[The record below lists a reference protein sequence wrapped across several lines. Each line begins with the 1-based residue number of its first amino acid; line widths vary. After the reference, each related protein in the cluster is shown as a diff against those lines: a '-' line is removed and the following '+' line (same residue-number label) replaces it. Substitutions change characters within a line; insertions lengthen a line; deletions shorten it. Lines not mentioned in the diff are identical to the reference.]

1 MFQRSIRNSTL
12 IAAVLLTLSAAAR
25 ADCETD
31 MAQLDQV
38 LKAPSLTTDARK
50 ALLTAKKQAIAAVKT
65 DDDVTCNK
73 VITAA
78 LKQAGVMH
86 APASAAPA
94 AVAAPSTTPSATPP
108 ATALGDLSTYKVIA
122 ADALRIMRSGDLPAA
137 KTRIKDLETSWDQAA
152 PRLRARNA
160 DAWKTIDKA
169 IDRALSELRA
179 GKPAASSSAQALTDL
194 LVVID
199 TSK

>member
-50 ALLTAKKQAIAAVKT
+50 ALLAAKKQAIAAVKT

-78 LKQAGVMH
+78 LKQAGVMP

-94 AVAAPSTTPSATPP
+94 ALAAPSTTPS

>member
-1 MFQRSIRNSTL
+1 MFRLPIRNSTL

-38 LKAPSLTTDARK
+38 LKTSSLTTDARK
-50 ALLTAKKQAIAAVKT
+50 ALLAAKKQAVAAVKT

-78 LKQAGVMH
+78 LKQAGVMR

-94 AVAAPSTTPSATPP
+94 AVAAPSAT
-108 ATALGDLSTYKVIA
+108 ATASALGDLSTFKAIA
-122 ADALRIMRSGDLPAA
+122 ADTLRITKSGDLPAA
-137 KTRIKDLETSWDQAA
+137 KTRVKDLETSWDQAA

-179 GKPAASSSAQALTDL
+179 GKPVASGSTQALTDL

>member
-50 ALLTAKKQAIAAVKT
+50 ALLAAKKQAIAAVKT

-78 LKQAGVMH
+78 LKQAGVMP

>member
-12 IAAVLLTLSAAAR
+12 IAAVLLTLSVAAC

-38 LKAPSLTTDARK
+38 LKTPSLTTDAGK
-50 ALLTAKKQAIAAVKT
+50 ALLAAKKQAIAAVKT
-65 DDDVTCNK
+65 DDDATCNK

-78 LKQAGVMH
+78 LKQAGVTP

-94 AVAAPSTTPSATPP
+94 AVAAPSAAAS
-108 ATALGDLSTYKVIA
+108 ATALGDLSTFKAIA
-122 ADALRIMRSGDLPAA
+122 ADTLRITRSGDVPAA
-137 KTRIKDLETSWDQAA
+137 KTRIQDLETSWDQAA

-160 DAWKTIDKA
+160 DAWKTVDKA

-179 GKPAASSSAQALTDL
+179 SKPAASSSTQALTDL
-194 LVVID
+194 LVMID
-199 TSK
+199 TSR

>member
-1 MFQRSIRNSTL
+1 MRRSPCTVTSLGSRGATGGWGEL
-12 IAAVLLTLSAAAR
+12 WAKG

-38 LKAPSLTTDARK
+38 LKTPSLIADARK
-50 ALLTAKKQAIAAVKT
+50 ALLAAKKQAVAAVKT
-65 DDDVTCNK
+65 DDDATCNK

-78 LKQAGVMH
+78 LKQAGVVP
-86 APASAAPA
+86 ALASAAPA
-94 AVAAPSTTPSATPP
+94 TATAPS
-108 ATALGDLSTYKVIA
+108 ATALGDLSTFKAIA
-122 ADALRIMRSGDLPAA
+122 ADTLRITKAGDLLAA

-152 PRLRARNA
+152 PRLRTRNA
-160 DAWKTIDKA
+160 DAWKIVDKA

-179 GKPAASSSAQALTDL
+179 GRPAASSSTQALTDL
-194 LVVID
+194 LAVID

>member
-1 MFQRSIRNSTL
+1 MFQPSLRNFTL
-12 IAAVLLTLSAAAR
+12 IAAAFLTLSAAAR

-38 LKAPSLTTDARK
+38 LKTPSLIADARK
-50 ALLTAKKQAIAAVKT
+50 ALLAAKKQAVAAVKT
-65 DDDVTCNK
+65 DDDATCNK

-78 LKQAGVMH
+78 LKQAGVVP
-86 APASAAPA
+86 ALASAAPA
-94 AVAAPSTTPSATPP
+94 TATAPS
-108 ATALGDLSTYKVIA
+108 ATALGDLSTFKAIA
-122 ADALRIMRSGDLPAA
+122 ADTLRITKAGDLLAA

-152 PRLRARNA
+152 PRLRTRNA
-160 DAWKTIDKA
+160 DAWKIVDKA

-179 GKPAASSSAQALTDL
+179 GRPAASSSTQALTDL
-194 LVVID
+194 LAVID